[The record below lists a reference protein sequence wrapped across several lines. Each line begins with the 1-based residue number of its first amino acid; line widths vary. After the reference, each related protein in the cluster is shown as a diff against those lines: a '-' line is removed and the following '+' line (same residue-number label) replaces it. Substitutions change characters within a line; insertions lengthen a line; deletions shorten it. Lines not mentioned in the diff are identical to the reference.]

1 MLSPEY
7 LDKIP
12 RDFLRAYLN
21 VENSIIEDMAR
32 RIYKTA
38 RFTDTAKWQYER
50 LKAINAS
57 YEYVMQQLERMTG
70 QTEGELRKIFAD
82 AGEEALKY
90 DNRIYRYAGLAPKAI
105 EESPMLRQQILA
117 AYQNTQGVFRNLTRT
132 TASASQ
138 KQFLNALDHA
148 ALQLQ
153 SGAFSYQGV
162 IRSTVKSLAS
172 DGVWAVQYP
181 SGHVDKLDV
190 ATRRATL
197 TGVNQMASKL
207 SITQADEMECDLVE
221 TTAHVGARP
230 THQVWQGQVFSRSG
244 RSGDYDDFESSTGYG
259 SGDGLCGWNC
269 RHSFFPYYEGLSSS
283 AYSRERLSDYE
294 SREVSYNDEKMSYYD
309 ATQQQ
314 RYFERQIRRWKRERA
329 GMSAADQDTGEAT
342 AKVRQWQAAQRDFL
356 RQTGLDRDYFRERA
370 GAQITK

>member
-1 MLSPEY
+1 M
-7 LDKIP
+7 
-12 RDFLRAYLN
+12 
-21 VENSIIEDMAR
+21 
-32 RIYKTA
+32 
-38 RFTDTAKWQYER
+38 
-50 LKAINAS
+50 
-57 YEYVMQQLERMTG
+57 
-70 QTEGELRKIFAD
+70 
-82 AGEEALKY
+82 
-90 DNRIYRYAGLAPKAI
+90 
-105 EESPMLRQQILA
+105 
-117 AYQNTQGVFRNLTRT
+117 
-132 TASASQ
+132 
-138 KQFLNALDHA
+138 
-148 ALQLQ
+148 
-153 SGAFSYQGV
+153 
-162 IRSTVKSLAS
+162 
-172 DGVWAVQYP
+172 WAVQYP